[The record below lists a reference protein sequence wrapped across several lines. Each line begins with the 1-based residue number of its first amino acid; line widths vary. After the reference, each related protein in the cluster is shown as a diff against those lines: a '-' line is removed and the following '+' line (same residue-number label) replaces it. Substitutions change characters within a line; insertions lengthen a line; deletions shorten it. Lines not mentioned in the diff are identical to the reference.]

1 MGVITAAGE
10 LLVPKTTDA
19 VPVSPFAP
27 GSADANTP
35 EGHEAVLRS
44 PLPTVLGVCEPVAAR
59 LAPPTLSFRR
69 KRAVDIPW
77 GEILQH
83 LAPSGEISIA
93 ALREYFERA
102 WGLDAPPTETQL
114 AELCSGAGA
123 RIVRAAPAPPPPP
136 APDADPSTQ
145 IARVF
150 YRTDLGNPKAPGA
163 AQLTWAADDT
173 PPSDIALQHT
183 SGRWYLLQPRADK
196 VLRFD
201 SFVTA
206 EGYEASW
213 AQVEGADL
221 VFASEDEAKTT
232 FTEYTEA
239 DLRPAIIQRC
249 FRELLQQRDF
259 AAKVAEEV
267 SKATTRSIEQIIAQS
282 LDIDAVER
290 LQTESLRLQ
299 MRQYDVER
307 RLERLVS
314 QAADLGFYLFLKDQ
328 KFTFPDGKAV
338 DVKAGEI
345 YRQFRREARW
355 TTRHARTVYEP
366 KKFLFIRVGTNARTV
381 FDEQAHTQVV
391 ADYEKV
397 DTSRD
402 AVADMQTAL
411 RQAGKAVFVFH
422 RDPEGF
428 VTADGTRLRTV
439 MEQCDASE
447 AFRQRC
453 VVMLPVFEDSITGR
467 SALVKYSVF
476 KHPLPGVTATVL
488 PRLSLLEGLS
498 YRMSWQGSHV
508 GELVSSINLAPGEQR
523 TVTVSRNFTQETTVS
538 RSATSVFDLSRT
550 ESNDLSSEMEN
561 QTRSEQ
567 ERSSE
572 MKLSTSVSGSYFGV
586 TAEASASAGTSTS
599 LKNFCQA
606 VSKVAKKASQAVN
619 QHSREEVSTS
629 SSAKSTVENRDQTS
643 ATIRNINEG
652 RTLNLMFHRLYNRHE
667 GGIFLDELAFEVV
680 PGVEVIA
687 GSGVYESSRFGIG
700 DLQAVV
706 QEFRDARLPFD
717 LSDHARGA
725 CLERVIDALEA
736 LMTTEYSRPRASR
749 MMVRGLRGEAA
760 GDIERAADEDPA
772 PAGSTGMDAGGD
784 TSVGLLTLGWSTRP
798 RGGLLAATSDAP
810 AEDADTALAQRVATL
825 ATELRGATIDR
836 ATPIEPATLMLASGG
851 LYLDAVVGARPSTEP
866 YSEDMRAQEV
876 ALRAAEVEAKQAA
889 SLYQRALATYVQQ
902 GGTPPLAAGSGVTLT
917 IAPPE
922 TRA

>member
-1 MGVITAAGE
+1 MAQQGPEGPASTRAERPAEAAY
-10 LLVPKTTDA
+10 PA
-19 VPVSPFAP
+19 VDEAAPFAP
-27 GSADANTP
+27 
-35 EGHEAVLRS
+35 
-44 PLPTVLGVCEPVAAR
+44 LPSVLGVQDPVPARQAA
-59 LAPPTLSFRR
+59 PTLSFRR

-102 WGLDAPPTETQL
+102 WGLSAPPTETQL
-114 AELCSGAGA
+114 TELCSGAGA
-123 RIVRAAPAPPPPP
+123 RIVRVVPAPPPPP
-136 APDADPSTQ
+136 APDADPPTQ
-145 IARVF
+145 VARVF
-150 YRTDLGNPKAPGA
+150 YRTDLANPQAPGG

-183 SGRWYLLQPRADK
+183 SGRWYLLQPRAGE

-201 SFVTA
+201 SFVTT
-206 EGYEASW
+206 EGYEAGW
-213 AQVEGADL
+213 EQVEGADL
-221 VFASEDEAKTT
+221 VFASPDEAKTA

-267 SKATTRSIEQIIAQS
+267 GKATTRSIEQIIAQS

-299 MRQYDVER
+299 MRQYDVDR

-314 QAADLGFYLFLKDQ
+314 QAADLGFYLFLEDQ
-328 KFTFPDGKAV
+328 KFKFPDGKDV

-366 KKFLFIRVGTNARTV
+366 KKFLFIRVGTNTRTV
-381 FDEQAHTQVV
+381 FDERAHTQVV

-397 DTSRD
+397 DTARD

-411 RQAGKAVFVFH
+411 RQTGKAVFVFH

-538 RSATSVFDLSRT
+538 RSATSVFDLSR
-550 ESNDLSSEMEN
+550 SDSKDLSSEMED
-561 QTRSEQ
+561 QTRAEQ

-619 QHSREEVSTS
+619 QHSREEVSTTS
-629 SSAKSTVENRDQTS
+629 STKSTVENRDQTS

-700 DLQAVV
+700 DLLAVV
-706 QEFRDARLPFD
+706 QEFRAARLPFD
-717 LSDHARGA
+717 LSDDARGA
-725 CLERVIDALEA
+725 CLARVIDALEA
-736 LMTTEYSRPRASR
+736 LVTTEYARPRAYR
-749 MMVRGLRGEAA
+749 LLARGLRDEADEV
-760 GDIERAADEDPA
+760 GTGGIERTVVDDRAPDADAE
-772 PAGSTGMDAGGD
+772 MDTGGD
-784 TSVGLLTLGWSTRP
+784 SSVGLLTLGWAP
-798 RGGLLAATSDAP
+798 GARGGFLGATGDAP
-810 AEDADTALAQRVATL
+810 AENADTALAQRVAKL
-825 ATELRGATIDR
+825 AAELRGATIDR
-836 ATPIEPATLMLASGG
+836 ATPIEPATLLLASGG

-876 ALRAAEVEAKQAA
+876 ALRAAEVEARQAA
-889 SLYQRALATYVQQ
+889 SLYQRALAAYVQQ
-902 GGTPPLAAGSGVTLT
+902 GGTPPLASVSGVTLT
-917 IAPPE
+917 IASPE
-922 TRA
+922 NRG

>member
-1 MGVITAAGE
+1 MPRIAG
-10 LLVPKTTDA
+10 PT
-19 VPVSPFAP
+19 PVSPYVSNAADDVIP
-27 GSADANTP
+27 PADAP
-35 EGHEAVLRS
+35 QPG
-44 PLPTVLGVCEPVAAR
+44 LPKVLGVCEPVAAR

-77 GEILQH
+77 GEILQR
-83 LAPSGEISIA
+83 LAPSGEVSIT
-93 ALREYFERA
+93 ALREYFEA
-102 WGLDAPPTETQL
+102 SWGLSAPPDESRLVQL
-114 AELCSGAGA
+114 WGGKRA
-123 RIVRAAPAPPPPP
+123 RIVRVAPRPIAPPDP
-136 APDADPSTQ
+136 AAEAPTQ
-145 IARVF
+145 VARVF
-150 YRTDLGNPKAPGA
+150 YRSDLSVPKNPASV
-163 AQLTWAADDT
+163 QITWAADDM
-173 PPSDIALQHT
+173 PPSDLALQHA
-183 SGRWYLLQPRADK
+183 SGRWYLLQPRAGM
-196 VLRFD
+196 VLRYDDFI
-201 SFVTA
+201 TPA
-206 EGYEASW
+206 GYEAGW
-213 AQVEGADL
+213 GQVDGADL
-221 VFASEDEAKTT
+221 VFASEAEAKTAC
-232 FTEYTEA
+232 TEYAEV

-249 FRELLQQRDF
+249 FRELLLQRSF

-267 SKATTRSIEQIIAQS
+267 GKATTTSIEHIIAQS

-314 QAADLGFYLFLKDQ
+314 QAADLGYYLFLKDD
-328 KFTFPDGKAV
+328 KFKFPDGKDV

-345 YRQFRREARW
+345 YRQFYREAKW
-355 TTRHARTVYEP
+355 TTRYSRTVYEP
-366 KKFLFIRVGTNARTV
+366 KKFLFFNVGTTARTV
-381 FDEQAHTQVV
+381 VDEQAHAEVV
-391 ADYEKV
+391 ADYTKV

-402 AVADMQTAL
+402 PLADMQTTL
-411 RQAGKAVFVFH
+411 RQAGKAVYLFH
-422 RDPEGF
+422 RAPEGF

-439 MEQCDASE
+439 MDQCTASE

-550 ESNDLSSEMEN
+550 EGNDLSSEMEN

-619 QHSREEVSTS
+619 QHSREEVSTT

-717 LSDHARGA
+717 LPDEARGE
-725 CLERVIDALEA
+725 CLQSVIDALDA
-736 LMTTEYSRPRASR
+736 LVTNEYARPPAFRLLASGLRDERADEGTDERADERADNPDRASDDDR
-749 MMVRGLRGEAA
+749 APEAGA
-760 GDIERAADEDPA
+760 EAE
-772 PAGSTGMDAGGD
+772 GGAD
-784 TSVGLLTLGWSTRP
+784 TSVGLLTLGWSADLRS
-798 RGGLLAATSDAP
+798 RLLCAIDDTS
-810 AEDADTALAQRVATL
+810 AENADTALAQRIATL
-825 ATELRGATIDR
+825 AAELRGATIDR
-836 ATPIEPATLMLASGG
+836 ETPIEPATLLLASGG
-851 LYLDAVVGARPSTEP
+851 LYLDAVVGTRPSTEP
-866 YSEDMRAQEV
+866 YSEDMRAQEI
-876 ALRAAEVEAKQAA
+876 ALRRAEVEAKQAA
-889 SLYQRALATYVQQ
+889 SLYQRALAAHVQQ
-902 GGTPPLAAGSGVTLT
+902 GG
-917 IAPPE
+917 APPAPPAPV
-922 TRA
+922 RAPESGTDGPRG

>member
-1 MGVITAAGE
+1 MTTSTA
-10 LLVPKTTDA
+10 
-19 VPVSPFAP
+19 PVAASIHAP
-27 GSADANTP
+27 GAPGEAHRSADALLARAALP
-35 EGHEAVLRS
+35 AVL
-44 PLPTVLGVCEPVAAR
+44 GIGEPVEAR
-59 LAPPTLSFRR
+59 QAPPTLSFHR

-93 ALREYFERA
+93 ALREYFEHA
-102 WGLDAPPTETQL
+102 WGLSAPPTEARLT
-114 AELCSGAGA
+114 ELCSGERA
-123 RIVRAAPAPPPPP
+123 RIVRVAPAPPPPP
-136 APDADPSTQ
+136 APDADPPTQ
-145 IARVF
+145 RARVF
-150 YRTDLGNPKAPGA
+150 YRTDLSKPDSPGA
-163 AQLTWAADDT
+163 AQITWAADDT
-173 PPSDIALQHT
+173 PPSDIALQHA
-183 SGRWYLLQPRADK
+183 SGRWYLLQPRAGE

-201 SFVTA
+201 RFVTA
-206 EGYEASW
+206 EGYEAGW

-221 VFASEDEAKTT
+221 VFASADEAKTA

-267 SKATTRSIEQIIAQS
+267 GKATTRSIEQIIAQS

-314 QAADLGFYLFLKDQ
+314 QAADLGFYLFLKEQ
-328 KFTFPDGKAV
+328 KFKFPDGKEV

-366 KKFLFIRVGTNARTV
+366 KKFLFIRVGTNTRTV
-381 FDEQAHTQVV
+381 FDEQAHTQIV

-422 RDPEGF
+422 RDPDGF

-498 YRMSWQGSHV
+498 YRMSWQGSHI

-538 RSATSVFDLSRT
+538 RSATSVFDLSR
-550 ESNDLSSEMEN
+550 SDSKDLSSEMED
-561 QTRSEQ
+561 QTRAEQ

-619 QHSREEVSTS
+619 QHSREEVSTT
-629 SSAKSTVENRDQTS
+629 SSAKSTVESRDQTS

-680 PGVEVIA
+680 PGVEVIG

-700 DLQAVV
+700 DLLAVV
-706 QEFRDARLPFD
+706 EEFRDARLPFD
-717 LSDHARGA
+717 LSDAARGA

-736 LMTTEYSRPRASR
+736 LVTTEYARRPAYRPLA
-749 MMVRGLRGEAA
+749 RGLGDEAA
-760 GDIERAADEDPA
+760 GELDRRVDDDGA
-772 PAGSTGMDAGGD
+772 PAAGAGMDAGGD
-784 TSVGLLTLGWSTRP
+784 TSVGLLTLGWAARP
-798 RGGLLAATSDAP
+798 RGGLLGATGDAP
-810 AEDADTALAQRVATL
+810 VADADTALAQRIATL
-825 ATELRGATIDR
+825 AAELRGATIDR
-836 ATPIEPATLMLASGG
+836 ATPIEPATLLLASGG

-889 SLYQRALATYVQQ
+889 SLYQRALAAYVQQ
-902 GGTPPLAAGSGVTLT
+902 GGAPPLVAGSGVTLT

-922 TRA
+922 NRG

>member
-1 MGVITAAGE
+1 MID
-10 LLVPKTTDA
+10 PTTDVSA
-19 VPVSPFAP
+19 APALPNTVPNALHSPFAT
-27 GSADANTP
+27 SDDNDAQT
-35 EGHEAVLRS
+35 
-44 PLPTVLGVCEPVAAR
+44 PLPTVLGVCEPVEAR

-77 GEILQH
+77 GEILQR
-83 LAPSGEISIA
+83 LAPGGEVSIT
-93 ALREYFERA
+93 ALREYFERS
-102 WGLDAPPTETQL
+102 WGVAAAPDDARM
-114 AELCSGAGA
+114 AALCGGKQA
-123 RIVRAAPAPPPPP
+123 RIVRVARAPVAPP
-136 APDADPSTQ
+136 APGTEAPAQ
-145 IARVF
+145 IARML
-150 YRTDLGNPKAPGA
+150 YRTDLTNPKAPAA
-163 AQLTWAADDT
+163 AQITWAADDT
-173 PPSDIALQHT
+173 PPSDIALQHA
-183 SGRWYLLQPRADK
+183 SGRWYLLQPRAGE

-201 SFVTA
+201 SFITPA
-206 EGYEASW
+206 GYAAGW
-213 AQVEGADL
+213 AQVDGADL
-221 VFASEDEAKTT
+221 VFASEAEATSACT
-232 FTEYTEA
+232 DYSEV
-239 DLRPAIIQRC
+239 DLRPAIIQRS

-259 AAKVAEEV
+259 AAKVAAEAG
-267 SKATTRSIEQIIAQS
+267 KATTTAIEHIIAQS
-282 LDIDAVER
+282 LDIDAIER

-314 QAADLGFYLFLKDQ
+314 QAADLGYYLFLQDATFK
-328 KFTFPDGKAV
+328 FPDGKDVA
-338 DVKAGEI
+338 VKAGQI

-355 TTRHARTVYEP
+355 STRHTRTVYEA
-366 KKFLFIRVGTNARTV
+366 KKFLFFNVGTIVHT
-381 FDEQAHTQVV
+381 FMDEQVHSELVV
-391 ADYEKV
+391 DYSLV

-402 AVADMQTAL
+402 PVADMQTTL
-411 RQAGKAVFVFH
+411 RQAGKAVFLFH
-422 RDPEGF
+422 RDPQGF

-476 KHPLPGVTATVL
+476 KHPLPGITATVL

-498 YRMSWQGSHV
+498 YRMSWQGSHI

-523 TVTVSRNFTQETTVS
+523 TVTVSRNYTQETTVS

-550 ESNDLSSEMEN
+550 EGNDLSSEMEN

-619 QHSREEVSTS
+619 QHSKEEVSTT

-667 GGIFLDELAFEVV
+667 GGIFLDELSFEVV
-680 PGVEVIA
+680 PGVEMIA

-700 DLQAVV
+700 DLHSVV

-717 LSDHARGA
+717 LPDDARGA
-725 CLERVIDALEA
+725 CLERVIDALDE
-736 LMTTEYSRPRASR
+736 LLNREYARPPARK
-749 MMVRGLRGEAA
+749 LRGRMLVGAA
-760 GDIERAADEDPA
+760 
-772 PAGSTGMDAGGD
+772 MDAGGTATD
-784 TSVGLLTLGWSTRP
+784 SASATSVGVLTLGAAPKP
-798 RGGLLAATSDAP
+798 RIVMFSAIDTAG
-810 AEDADTALAQRVATL
+810 DADAALDARIATL
-825 ATELRGATIDR
+825 ADALRAATIDR
-836 ATPIEPATLMLASGG
+836 ETPIEPATLMLASGG

-866 YSEDMRAQEV
+866 YSEAMRAQEV
-876 ALRAAEVEAKQAA
+876 ALRAAEVESKQAA
-889 SLYQRALATYVQQ
+889 SLYQRALAAHVQQ
-902 GGTPPLAAGSGVTLT
+902 GG
-917 IAPPE
+917 APPAAAVADGAA
-922 TRA
+922 RPDAPGAHA